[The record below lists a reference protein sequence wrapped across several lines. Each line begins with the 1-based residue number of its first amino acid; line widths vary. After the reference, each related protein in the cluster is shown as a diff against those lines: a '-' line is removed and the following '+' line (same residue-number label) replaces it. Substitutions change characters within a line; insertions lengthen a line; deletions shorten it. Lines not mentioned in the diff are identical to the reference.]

1 VKILHFQTHPKN
13 KHWWFDLSK
22 YIYIYHIIYNI
33 YISHSIVDIIL
44 WLFNIAMDNHIF
56 LNGNSYGK
64 SSN

>member
-33 YISHSIVDIIL
+33 YIP
-44 WLFNIAMDNHIF
+44 FNCRYYPLVI
-56 LNGNSYGK
+56 
-64 SSN
+64 